1 MRTKNSTSNIT
12 HHYGKGRENC
22 VLMIYIYSTIVFDV
36 HRNHFRVLL
45 IFCTLNT
52 SHFLLLL
59 PYIYLPL
66 LIFSAVL
73 FAHFNLRYVFY
84 CWGVNTL
91 YDQTALNEKFCN
103 VWDDF
108 TWILSS
114 SWIATVRSRDE
125 LLLKCKT
132 FFCQDFP
139 RVVLRFFFCH
149 GIFGIS
155 TSVYSQVKT
164 IRNARQTLIW
174 FWTKQQKYRTVEPK
188 HYKKRE
194 GRKWKREKN
203 IINSIFVFTKY
214 KLIQKNIYRHFSVQ
228 TIWAVSI
235 AS

>member
-1 MRTKNSTSNIT
+1 MYTRIKAKKMKKDANKKQHIEYYTSLRKRSWKLCT
-12 HHYGKGRENC
+12 YD
-22 VLMIYIYSTIVFDV
+22 IYIFYYRFWRSSKPLPCPPHLLHAQYLTFLAIVTIY
-36 HRNHFRVLL
+36 
-45 IFCTLNT
+45 I
-52 SHFLLLL
+52 
-59 PYIYLPL
+59 YIYLPL

-139 RVVLRFFFCH
+139 RVVLRFFFLPWNLWHQHIC
-149 GIFGIS
+149 IF
-155 TSVYSQVKT
+155 TSENYSKCKANFNMILNETTEVSHCWT
-164 IRNARQTLIW
+164 ETL
-174 FWTKQQKYRTVEPK
+174 
-188 HYKKRE
+188 
-194 GRKWKREKN
+194 
-203 IINSIFVFTKY
+203 
-214 KLIQKNIYRHFSVQ
+214 
-228 TIWAVSI
+228 
-235 AS
+235 